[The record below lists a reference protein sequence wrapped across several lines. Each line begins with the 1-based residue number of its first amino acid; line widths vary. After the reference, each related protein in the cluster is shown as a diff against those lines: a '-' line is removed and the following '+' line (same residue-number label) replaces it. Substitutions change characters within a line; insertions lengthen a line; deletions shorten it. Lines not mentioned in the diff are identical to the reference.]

1 MMTAMTESRQGRFS
15 GSASDL
21 ELLAR
26 VASAEPE
33 ALAELYER
41 YGVQLLAYL
50 RRLAGGDQGLAEEA
64 LQETFLAVWR
74 SADSYQ
80 ERSAVRTWIYA
91 IARNQ
96 ALSQLRRH
104 RPELVVLEDSVE
116 RELADSAPGPE
127 RQALARSELAEIGA
141 VLERIN
147 PVYREVLGLVFVD
160 ELTYPEVAEVLDVS
174 VGTVKSR
181 VFHARAALTRALDG
195 RTDADA

>member
-195 RTDADA
+195 RADADA